1 MDEISRKTLD
11 IDFEENYFFQDL
23 GEQPQNDKKHF
34 VLIIYD
40 ISDNKRRNKMVK
52 VLNSYGFRVQKSAFE
67 AMIRPDKYKQL
78 LIDIANIPDTSD
90 SIRVYKIQG
99 TGTVEV
105 FGEQF
110 SIEDEEIV
118 II

>member
-1 MDEISRKTLD
+1 MDEISRKTID
-11 IDFEENYFFQDL
+11 IEFEENYFLNYFD
-23 GEQPQNDKKHF
+23 EQEKNDKKHF

-67 AMIRPDKYKQL
+67 AMLRPDKYKKL
-78 LIDIANIPDTSD
+78 LVDIANIPDSSD

-110 SIEDEEIV
+110 SIEDEETV